1 MFMYHCKVVIAS
13 DMLEIMSFNLFQMA
27 WLLTSG
33 WLPVSTPCLPGALI

>member
-1 MFMYHCKVVIAS
+1 MLVYHCNVTVAA
-13 DMLEIMSFNLFQMA
+13 DMLEIMTFNVIKMA